1 MKHFILS
8 FSMLIVSAVAMAQL
22 NPVTW
27 AFSAK
32 KVGDKLYELTA
43 RATIQPTWHLYAQAQ
58 PADAVAEPTSF
69 KFKPNPLLLLDGKVK
84 EMGKMEKFTD
94 ARLGVSANQYGGT
107 VSFIQKIKLKGN
119 ARTSI
124 SGTVT
129 YQTCDDRKCLPPKS
143 IPFTVALN

>member
-8 FSMLIVSAVAMAQL
+8 FSLLIVSAVAMAQL

-43 RATIQPTWHLYAQAQ
+43 RATIQPTWHLYAQVQ

-84 EMGKMEKFTD
+84 ETGKMEKFTD
-94 ARLGVSANQYGGT
+94 ARLGVSANQYSGT